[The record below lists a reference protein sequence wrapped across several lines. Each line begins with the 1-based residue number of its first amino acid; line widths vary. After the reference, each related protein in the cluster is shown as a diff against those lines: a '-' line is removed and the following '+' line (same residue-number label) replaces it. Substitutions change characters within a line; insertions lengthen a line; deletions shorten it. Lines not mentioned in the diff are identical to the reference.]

1 MVLFLLIKIFGFI
14 SSERLVCRQVNEY
27 IQHSNARLQ
36 IHQNFILTPKK
47 WARPVTM
54 HKVKVY
60 TDRIMKAVSEE
71 AKSVST
77 ERFTRPVRIFAWKN
91 KIDLSFSS
99 SNLAN

>member
-1 MVLFLLIKIFGFI
+1 MNTYTIQMLD
-14 SSERLVCRQVNEY
+14 Y
-27 IQHSNARLQ
+27 IT

-71 AKSVST
+71 AESVST

-91 KIDLSFSS
+91 KIESFSS

>member
-1 MVLFLLIKIFGFI
+1 
-14 SSERLVCRQVNEY
+14 
-27 IQHSNARLQ
+27 
-36 IHQNFILTPKK
+36 
-47 WARPVTM
+47 M